1 MVSRKIPT
9 LRTISSSRGGQQ
21 WGHTQV
27 HYSDI
32 VRAFLAAYAAGC
44 RCRLKPERASG
55 LVDRLL
61 SVPASTSCFAL
72 AVEFLLQALYD
83 RTRAS
88 RRNRKTRPGIL
99 LLVPLRNN
107 SARPPDGAGS
117 PPHRL
122 EAKHDFVP
130 ARPPQAGALQ
140 ALETPD
146 SSPGHFRSFSRK
158 PKAWIKN
165 Q

>member
-1 MVSRKIPT
+1 MSRKIPT
-9 LRTISSSRGGQQ
+9 LRTISSSKGGQQ

-44 RCRLKPERASG
+44 RCRLKPER
-55 LVDRLL
+55 
-61 SVPASTSCFAL
+61 
-72 AVEFLLQALYD
+72 ALYD

-117 PPHRL
+117 PPHHLASEQLR
-122 EAKHDFVP
+122 ACPASTSDAGFVGRIT
-130 ARPPQAGALQ
+130 ACGYPPLIRGIG
-140 ALETPD
+140 E
-146 SSPGHFRSFSRK
+146 
-158 PKAWIKN
+158 
-165 Q
+165 